1 MTTLPHLSV
10 PAQQEESPVSVTLP
24 EVDAIDLSDKEFWAK
39 PPAEREAAFAALRRE
54 RPFAFVAE
62 PEFPFIEAGPGYYAV
77 TRHADVD
84 AISSQPLLFC
94 SGEGAV
100 SIADL
105 PEELREFYGSLI
117 SMDDPRHA
125 KIRRIVSKAFTPK
138 MLDALL
144 ESVERLAR
152 EIVSA
157 ARAKAE
163 AGDGTFDLVAEISA
177 PLPLAIICNLMG
189 IPEEDRGAVLAT
201 SNIILS
207 GGDPEL
213 IEDENDALGLFL
225 EAGGTLAGIMQRLAE
240 EREAN
245 PTGDLTSALVTTN
258 VDGERLTFQE
268 IASFFILLCVAGNE
282 TTRNA
287 ISHGVLALHEHPEQR
302 ARWMADPELT
312 KTAVDEIVRWASP
325 VTWMRRTATQD
336 VELNGRSFQKG
347 DKFLLFYNSAN
358 RDEDAFEA
366 PERFDVGRSPNPHF
380 GFGAPGPHFCLGSHL
395 ARREVAV
402 AFRVLFELLPDLE
415 VAGEPD
421 RLRSSF
427 VNGIKRLPVRLAGT
441 A

>member
-1 MTTLPHLSV
+1 MTTTPIVSV
-10 PAQQEESPVSVTLP
+10 PAQEVPAVSLTLP
-24 EVDAIDLSDKEFWAK
+24 EVDSIDLSDKEFWAK
-39 PPAEREAAFAALRRE
+39 PPAEREAAFATLRRE
-54 RPFAFVAE
+54 RPFAFFAE

-84 AISSQPLLFC
+84 AISSQPALFC

-144 ESVERLAR
+144 EAVEKLAR

-157 ARAKAE
+157 AREKAE

-189 IPEEDRGAVLAT
+189 IPEQERAAVLAT

-240 EREAN
+240 EREKN

-258 VDGERLTFQE
+258 VDGEKLTFQE

-302 ARWMADPELT
+302 ARWVADPELT

-336 VELNGRSFQKG
+336 VEVAGRSFKKG

-358 RDEDAFEA
+358 RDETAFDG
-366 PERFDVGRSPNPHF
+366 PDRFDVGRSPNPHF

-402 AFRVLFELLPDLE
+402 AFRVLF
-415 VAGEPD
+415 
-421 RLRSSF
+421 
-427 VNGIKRLPVRLAGT
+427 
-441 A
+441 